1 MKKKA
6 FICIILAGMF
16 WGTSGIF
23 VHILAPLGLTSVQM
37 TCIRG
42 IVSVLTLTIF
52 ALIRDRSILK
62 TNKKDLKLYVIGGLS
77 MFLTATCYYASMQM
91 TSVSTAVVLMYIAP
105 IVVMIYSVIFL
116 GEKLTP
122 LKVLAVVSMIVGCG
136 FVSGVVGGLKFDL
149 LGIIIGAISGI
160 TYSVYNIVTKVQM
173 KRGCNPVTSNTYC
186 FIVVSVIAL
195 CVSKPWQIAEI
206 AVSNPINILLM
217 LGCGICTCII
227 PYFLYTLAFKS
238 LPAGTV
244 SALGVIEPM
253 AATLYSV
260 TLLGERLDVFS
271 SAGIILILGA
281 VFMLS
286 RAKEN

>member
-6 FICIILAGMF
+6 FIFIILAGMF

-23 VHILAPLGLTSVQM
+23 VHFLAPLGLTSMQM

-42 IVSVLTLTIF
+42 VVSVLTLTIF
-52 ALIRDRSILK
+52 ALIRDRK
-62 TNKKDLKLYVIGGLS
+62 FFRTNRKDFGLYFLGGAS
-77 MFLTATCYYASMQM
+77 MFLTATCYYAAMQM
-91 TSVSTAVVLMYIAP
+91 TTVSTAVVLMYIAP
-105 IVVMIYSVIFL
+105 ILVMIYSVMFL

-122 LKVLAVVSMIVGCG
+122 LKIAAVVCMVIGCG
-136 FVSGVVGGLKFDL
+136 LVSGVVGGLKFDL
-149 LGIIIGAISGI
+149 LGIIIGVISGI
-160 TYSVYNIVTKVQM
+160 TYTVYNIATKVQM

-186 FIVVSVIAL
+186 FLVMGIIAL
-195 CVSKPWQIAEI
+195 VFSKPWQIAEI
-206 AVSNPINILLM
+206 AVVNPTNILLM
-217 LGCGICTCII
+217 VGCGICTCII
-227 PYFLYTLAFKS
+227 PYFLYSLAFKS

-260 TLLGERLDVFS
+260 TLLGEKLDIFS
-271 SAGIILILGA
+271 TAGIVLILGA

>member
-6 FICIILAGMF
+6 IVCIILAGMF

-23 VHILAPLGLTSVQM
+23 VHFLAPLGLSSMQM

-42 IVSVLTLTIF
+42 VVSVLTLVIF
-52 ALIRDRSILK
+52 ALIRDRGIFK
-62 TNKKDLKLYVIGGLS
+62 TNKKDLWLYILSGAS
-77 MFLTATCYYASMQM
+77 MFMTATCYYASMQM
-91 TSVSTAVVLMYIAP
+91 TSVSTAVVLMYIATI
-105 IVVMIYSVIFL
+105 IVMLYSVLFL

-122 LKVLAVVSMIVGCG
+122 LKIIAVVFMLLGCG
-136 FVSGVVGGLKFDL
+136 LVSGVVGGLKFDL
-149 LGIIIGAISGI
+149 LGIIIGLLSSISY
-160 TYSVYNIVTKVQM
+160 TVYNIVTKVQM

-186 FIVVSVIAL
+186 FSLMSIIAL
-195 CVSKPWQIAEI
+195 SLSKPWQIAEI
-206 AVSNPINILLM
+206 AVLNPINILLM
-217 LGCGICTCII
+217 IGCGLCTCII

-271 SAGIILILGA
+271 IIGIVLILSA

-286 RAKEN
+286 QTKEN